1 MPATIKKSHI
11 AARKKKGAK
20 KAQKSKS
27 CGEVGILICD
37 ELNDETIKTV
47 WSAYDSSKN
56 LVITLC
62 SPGGEV
68 TTYHALLDL
77 LQAPREEGRLITIAM
92 GQCYSG
98 APLLIA
104 GGSPGKRLSYAS
116 TLFSLHE
123 PYLAAELPPDPGA
136 QHEILNQLAM
146 IKTHYYEFLS
156 AFTNH
161 RSEWWRNKLEGRS
174 AWNLTP
180 TEVKKLGIIDEII

>member
-1 MPATIKKSHI
+1 MTATIKKSKSP
-11 AARKKKGAK
+11 KKRKGAK
-20 KAQKSKS
+20 GSPTRKTQ
-27 CGEVGILICD
+27 GRVGILICS
-37 ELNDETIKTV
+37 ELNDATIKTV
-47 WSAYDSSKN
+47 WEAYNESKD
-56 LVITLC
+56 LIITLC

-77 LQAPREEGRLITIAM
+77 LQIPREEGRLTTIAM

-104 GGSPGKRLSYAS
+104 GGSPGKRFSYAS

-136 QHEILNQLAM
+136 QYEIMNQLAI
-146 IKTHYYEFLS
+146 IKERFYEFLS
-156 AFTNH
+156 AFTNY

-174 AWNLTP
+174 AWNLSP
-180 TEVKKLGIIDEII
+180 TEVQKLGIIDDII